1 MLIYQRLERIK
12 TKYMQK
18 IVELPEVLA
27 NQIAAGEV
35 IERPASVVKELVEN
49 AIDAKSSQITIEIEE
64 SGLKSITITDNGDG
78 MSKEDLPLSLLR
90 HATSK
95 IKNQSDLFRIRTL
108 GFRGEA
114 LPSIASIS
122 LLTIK
127 SATAEADYGNQLIS
141 KGGEVESIEPV
152 STPVGTKIKVENLF
166 FNTPAR
172 LKYMKSLQ
180 AELAHIVDVVNR
192 LSLAHPE
199 VAFTLICDGR
209 ELTKTSGTA
218 DLKQAIAGI
227 YGINTAKKMVEI
239 STADLDFEVS
249 GFVSL
254 PELTR
259 ANRNYI
265 TILINGRYIKNFLL
279 NRAILDGYGSK
290 LMVGRFPIVVI
301 DIQIDPYLADV
312 NVHPTKQEVRISK
325 ERELMSLISSAISE
339 SLRLQDLIPDAL
351 ENLAKSTTRNNNKFE
366 QTSLPLQANKIY
378 YDKEK
383 GDFFT
388 VDNRKE
394 EPSNQPGQSNIVDS
408 GVKIGDQVQPLVE
421 ETSPTFSVKH
431 ASRTISDVDDANHPD
446 LDLSNQKKLTKLIE
460 NLENEET
467 SVFPE
472 LDYFGQMHGTY
483 LFAQGNGGLFI
494 IDQHAAQER
503 VKYEYYR
510 EKIGQVDNSLQQL
523 LVPYLFEFS
532 GSDFINL
539 QEKTDLLNQVGIYLE
554 EYGQNTFILREH
566 PIWMKENEIESGV
579 YEMCDMLL
587 LTNNV
592 SIKTYRAELAI
603 MMSCKRSI
611 KANHSL
617 DDYSARQLLLQ
628 LAQCKNPYNCPHG
641 RPVLI
646 NFSKADM
653 EKMFRRIQENH
664 TSLRDLGKY

>member
-1 MLIYQRLERIK
+1 MSRI
-12 TKYMQK
+12 
-18 IVELPEVLA
+18 IELPEILA

-49 AIDAKSSQITIEIEE
+49 AIDAEANQISIDIEE
-64 SGLKSITITDNGDG
+64 SGLQKIVITDNGIG
-78 MSKEDLPLSLLR
+78 MSRDDLELSLRR

-95 IKNQSDLFRIRTL
+95 IKNQADLFRIRTL

-122 LLTIK
+122 YLTME
-127 SATAEADYGNQLIS
+127 TASEDEASGTALFA
-141 KGGEVESIEPV
+141 KGGHIESIETISRPR
-152 STPVGTKIKVENLF
+152 GTKISVENLF
-166 FNTPAR
+166 YNTPAR
-172 LKYMKSLQ
+172 LKYLKSLQ
-180 AELAHIVDVVNR
+180 SELAHIVDIINR
-192 LSLAHPE
+192 LSLAHPDI
-199 VAFTLICDGR
+199 AFTLTSDGR
-209 ELTKTSGTA
+209 QVTQTAGTG
-218 DLKQAIAGI
+218 DLRQAIAGI
-227 YGINTAKKMVEI
+227 YGLNTAKKMVEI

-249 GFVSL
+249 GYVSL

-265 TILINGRYIKNFLL
+265 TLLINGRYIKNFLL

-290 LMVGRFPIVVI
+290 LMVGRFPIAVI

-325 ERELMSLISSAISE
+325 ERELMTLISTAIKE
-339 SLRLQDLIPDAL
+339 SLKEQDLIPDAL
-351 ENLAKSTTRNNNKFE
+351 ENLARSATRKADKPI
-366 QTSLPLQANKIY
+366 QTSLSLKQSNIY
-378 YDKEK
+378 YDADKQ
-383 GDFFT
+383 DF
-388 VDNRKE
+388 VERPSVLE
-394 EPSNQPGQSNIVDS
+394 EPVQFNKAEVKEIDNVVNQIDESDNEVVKQTPNI
-408 GVKIGDQVQPLVE
+408 KFAERDQNLLENE
-421 ETSPTFSVKH
+421 EH
-431 ASRTISDVDDANHPD
+431 AS
-446 LDLSNQKKLTKLIE
+446 LDFQNKSKINRLIE

-467 SVFPE
+467 STFPE

-483 LFAQGNGGLFI
+483 LFAQGKGGLYI

-510 EKIGQVDNSLQQL
+510 DKIGDVDSSLQQL

-532 GSDFINL
+532 AADFLNL
-539 QEKTDLLNQVGIYLE
+539 QEKMPLLNQVGIYLE
-554 EYGQNTFILREH
+554 AYGDNTFILREH
-566 PIWMKENEIESGV
+566 PIWMKEDEIESGV

-587 LTNNV
+587 LTNEV
-592 SIKTYRAELAI
+592 SIKKYRTELAI

-611 KANHSL
+611 KANHII
-617 DDYSARQLLLQ
+617 DDYSARNLIYQLSKCQ
-628 LAQCKNPYNCPHG
+628 NPYNCPHG

-646 NFSKADM
+646 NFSSSDM

>member
-1 MLIYQRLERIK
+1 MS
-12 TKYMQK
+12 K
-18 IVELPEVLA
+18 IIELPEILA

-49 AIDAKSSQITIEIEE
+49 AIDAKSSQITVKIEE
-64 SGLKSITITDNGDG
+64 SGLKSIKITDNGEG
-78 MSKEDLPLSLLR
+78 MSKEDLPLSILR

-114 LPSIASIS
+114 LPSIASIAE
-122 LLTIK
+122 LTIET
-127 SATAEADYGNQLIS
+127 ATKDSNHGAVLIS
-141 KGGEVESIEPV
+141 KGGKVEKIDV
-152 STPVGTKIKVENLF
+152 ISTPVGTKIKVENLF
-166 FNTPAR
+166 YNTPAR

-180 AELAHIVDVVNR
+180 AELAHIVDVINR
-192 LSLAHPE
+192 LSLGHPE

-209 ELTKTSGTA
+209 ELTKTSGTG
-218 DLKQAIAGI
+218 DLRQAIAGI
-227 YGINTAKKMVEI
+227 YGLNTAKKMVEI
-239 STADLDFEVS
+239 SNADLDFEVS
-249 GFVSL
+249 GYVSL

-265 TILINGRYIKNFLL
+265 TLLINGRYIKNFLL

-325 ERELMSLISSAISE
+325 EKELMALISSAIAD
-339 SLRLQDLIPDAL
+339 SLRQQDLIPDAL
-351 ENLAKSTTRNNNKFE
+351 ENLAKTTTRSVEKPV
-366 QTSLPLQANKIY
+366 QTSFSLPTKSSSLY
-378 YDKEK
+378 YDSSKN
-383 GDFFT
+383 DFFVRDT
-388 VDNRKE
+388 
-394 EPSNQPGQSNIVDS
+394 
-408 GVKIGDQVQPLVE
+408 VE
-421 ETSPTFSVKH
+421 ESGAAFNDLDNSVNEELTADESVTKKQSAVRH
-431 ASRTISDVDDANHPD
+431 ASRVSAEEESSDHPS
-446 LDLSNQKKLTKLIE
+446 LNAQNKQKMEKILK
-460 NLENEET
+460 NLENEQSST
-467 SVFPE
+467 FPE

-483 LFAQGNGGLFI
+483 LFAQGKEGLFI

-510 EKIGQVDNSLQQL
+510 EKIGEVDSSLQQL

-539 QEKTDLLNQVGIYLE
+539 QEKMSLLNAVGIFLE
-554 EYGQNTFILREH
+554 SYGNNTFILREH
-566 PIWMKENEIESGV
+566 PIWMKESEIESGI

-587 LTNNV
+587 LTNQV
-592 SIKTYRAELAI
+592 SIKDYRAELAI

-611 KANHSL
+611 KANHTL

-628 LAQCKNPYNCPHG
+628 LAECKNPYNCPHG

-664 TSLRDLGKY
+664 TSLRELGKY

>member
-1 MLIYQRLERIK
+1 M
-12 TKYMQK
+12 TK
-18 IVELPEVLA
+18 IIELPEVLA

-35 IERPASVVKELVEN
+35 VERPASVVKELVEN
-49 AIDAKSSQITIEIEE
+49 AIDAKSSQVTIDIEE
-64 SGLKSITITDNGDG
+64 SGLKKIQITDNGEG
-78 MSKEDLPLSLLR
+78 MSPEDLPLSLRR

-95 IKNQSDLFRIRTL
+95 IKSQSDLFRIRTL

-114 LPSIASIS
+114 LPSVASIS
-122 LLTIK
+122 KITIK
-127 SATAEADYGNQLIS
+127 TATKEDNHGSLLVAI
-141 KGGEVESIEPV
+141 GGEIETLEET

-166 FNTPAR
+166 YNTPAR

-199 VAFTLICDGR
+199 VSFTLISDGR
-209 ELTKTSGTA
+209 QLTQTSGTG
-218 DLKQAIAGI
+218 DLRQAIAGI
-227 YGINTAKKMVEI
+227 YGLNTAKKMIAI
-239 STADLDFEVS
+239 SNADLDFEVS
-249 GFVSL
+249 GYVSL

-259 ANRNYI
+259 ANRNYM

-325 ERELMSLISSAISE
+325 ERELMALISTAISE
-339 SLRLQDLIPDAL
+339 SLKEQDLIPDAL
-351 ENLAKSTTRNNNKFE
+351 ENLAKSSTRHFSKPE
-366 QTSLPLQANKIY
+366 QTQLPLQSKGLY
-378 YDKEK
+378 YDPQRN
-383 GDFFT
+383 DFFVKESDVSEKIPESNFHNTEIDKT
-388 VDNRKE
+388 VK
-394 EPSNQPGQSNIVDS
+394 
-408 GVKIGDQVQPLVE
+408 DQRTEQFPDLGE
-421 ETSPTFSVKH
+421 NTGFSSVKR
-431 ASRTISDVDDANHPD
+431 ASRSQDEITDADHPGFD
-446 LDLSNQKKLTKLIE
+446 LKNKQKLSQMLTR
-460 NLENEET
+460 LENEEQ

-483 LFAQGNGGLFI
+483 LFAQGKDGLFI

-510 EKIGQVDNSLQQL
+510 DKIGEVDSSLQQL

-539 QEKTDLLNQVGIYLE
+539 QEKMALLNEVGIFLE
-554 EYGQNTFILREH
+554 VYGHNTFILREH
-566 PIWMKENEIESGV
+566 PIWMKEEEIASGV

-587 LTNNV
+587 LTNEV

-617 DDYSARQLLLQ
+617 DDYSARNLLLQ
-628 LAQCKNPYNCPHG
+628 LAQCQNPYNCPHG

-664 TSLRDLGKY
+664 TSLRELGKY

>member
-1 MLIYQRLERIK
+1 M
-12 TKYMQK
+12 TK
-18 IVELPEVLA
+18 IIELPEVLA

-35 IERPASVVKELVEN
+35 VERPASVVKELVEN
-49 AIDAKSSQITIEIEE
+49 AIDAKSSQVTIDIEE
-64 SGLKSITITDNGDG
+64 SGLKKIQITDNGEG
-78 MSKEDLPLSLLR
+78 MSPEDLPLSLRR

-95 IKNQSDLFRIRTL
+95 IKSQSDLFRIRTL

-114 LPSIASIS
+114 LPSVASIS
-122 LLTIK
+122 KITIK
-127 SATAEADYGNQLIS
+127 TATKEDNHGSLLVAI
-141 KGGEVESIEPV
+141 GGEIETLEET

-166 FNTPAR
+166 YNTPAR

-199 VAFTLICDGR
+199 VSFTLISDGR
-209 ELTKTSGTA
+209 QLTQTSGTG
-218 DLKQAIAGI
+218 DLRQAIAGI
-227 YGINTAKKMVEI
+227 YGLNTAKKMIAI
-239 STADLDFEVS
+239 SNADLDFEVS
-249 GFVSL
+249 GYVSL

-259 ANRNYI
+259 ANRNYM

-325 ERELMSLISSAISE
+325 ERELMALISTAISE
-339 SLRLQDLIPDAL
+339 SLKEQDLIPDAL
-351 ENLAKSTTRNNNKFE
+351 ENLAKSSTRHFSKPE
-366 QTSLPLQANKIY
+366 QTQLPLQSKGLY
-378 YDKEK
+378 YDPQRN
-383 GDFFT
+383 DFFVKESDVSEKIPESNFHNTEIDKT
-388 VDNRKE
+388 VK
-394 EPSNQPGQSNIVDS
+394 
-408 GVKIGDQVQPLVE
+408 DQRTEQFPDLGE
-421 ETSPTFSVKH
+421 NTGFSSVKR
-431 ASRTISDVDDANHPD
+431 ASRSQDEITDADHPGFD
-446 LDLSNQKKLTKLIE
+446 LKNKQKLSQMLTR
-460 NLENEET
+460 LENEEQ
-467 SVFPE
+467 SVFPK

-483 LFAQGNGGLFI
+483 LFAQGKDGLFI

-510 EKIGQVDNSLQQL
+510 DKIGEVDSSLQQL

-539 QEKTDLLNQVGIYLE
+539 QEKMALLNEVGIFLE
-554 EYGQNTFILREH
+554 VYGHNTFILREH
-566 PIWMKENEIESGV
+566 PIWMKEEEIASGV

-587 LTNNV
+587 LTNEV

-617 DDYSARQLLLQ
+617 DDYSARNLLLQ
-628 LAQCKNPYNCPHG
+628 LAQCQNPYNCPHG

-664 TSLRDLGKY
+664 TSLRELGKY

>member
-1 MLIYQRLERIK
+1 MTNII
-12 TKYMQK
+12 
-18 IVELPEVLA
+18 ELPEVLA

-35 IERPASVVKELVEN
+35 VERPASVVKELVEN
-49 AIDAKSSQITIEIEE
+49 AIDAKSSQVTIDIEE
-64 SGLKSITITDNGDG
+64 SGLKKIQITDNGEG
-78 MSKEDLPLSLLR
+78 MSPEDLPLSLRR

-95 IKNQSDLFRIRTL
+95 IKSQSDLFRIRTL

-114 LPSIASIS
+114 LPSVASIS
-122 LLTIK
+122 KITIK
-127 SATAEADYGNQLIS
+127 TATKEDNHGSLLVAI
-141 KGGEVESIEPV
+141 GGEIETLEET

-166 FNTPAR
+166 YNTPAR

-199 VAFTLICDGR
+199 VSFTLISDGR
-209 ELTKTSGTA
+209 QLTQTSGTG
-218 DLKQAIAGI
+218 DLRQAIAGI
-227 YGINTAKKMVEI
+227 YGLNTAKKMIAI
-239 STADLDFEVS
+239 SNADLDFEVS
-249 GFVSL
+249 GYVSL

-259 ANRNYI
+259 ANRNYM

-325 ERELMSLISSAISE
+325 ERELMALISTAISE
-339 SLRLQDLIPDAL
+339 SLKEQDLIPDAL
-351 ENLAKSTTRNNNKFE
+351 ENLAKSSTRHFSKPE
-366 QTSLPLQANKIY
+366 QTQLQLQSKGLY
-378 YDKEK
+378 YDPQRN
-383 GDFFT
+383 DFFVKESDVSEKIPESNFHDTEIDKT
-388 VDNRKE
+388 VK
-394 EPSNQPGQSNIVDS
+394 
-408 GVKIGDQVQPLVE
+408 DQRTEQFPDLGE
-421 ETSPTFSVKH
+421 NTGSSSVKR
-431 ASRTISDVDDANHPD
+431 ASRSQDEITDDDHPG
-446 LDLSNQKKLTKLIE
+446 LDLKNKQKLSQMLTR
-460 NLENEET
+460 LENEEQ

-483 LFAQGNGGLFI
+483 LFAQGKDGLFI

-510 EKIGQVDNSLQQL
+510 DKIGEVDSSLQQL

-539 QEKTDLLNQVGIYLE
+539 QEKMALLNEVGIFLE
-554 EYGQNTFILREH
+554 VYGHNTFILREH
-566 PIWMKENEIESGV
+566 PIWMKEEEIASGV

-587 LTNNV
+587 LTNEV

-617 DDYSARQLLLQ
+617 DDYSARNLLLQ
-628 LAQCKNPYNCPHG
+628 LAQCQNPYNCPHG

-664 TSLRDLGKY
+664 TSLRELGKY

>member
-1 MLIYQRLERIK
+1 MTNII
-12 TKYMQK
+12 
-18 IVELPEVLA
+18 ELPEVLA

-35 IERPASVVKELVEN
+35 VERPASVVKELVEN
-49 AIDAKSSQITIEIEE
+49 AIDAKSSQITVEIEE
-64 SGLKSITITDNGDG
+64 SGLKMIQVTDNGEG
-78 MSKEDLPLSLLR
+78 MSHEDLPLSLRR

-95 IKNQSDLFRIRTL
+95 IKSQSDLFRIRTL

-114 LPSIASIS
+114 LPSVASIS
-122 LLTIK
+122 KITIK
-127 SATAEADYGNQLIS
+127 TATKEVTHGSLLIAT
-141 KGGEVESIEPV
+141 GGEIETLEAI
-152 STPVGTKIKVENLF
+152 STPTGTKIKVENLF
-166 FNTPAR
+166 YNTPAR

-199 VAFTLICDGR
+199 VAFTLISDGR
-209 ELTKTSGTA
+209 QLTQTSGTG
-218 DLKQAIAGI
+218 DLRQAIAGI
-227 YGINTAKKMVEI
+227 YGLNTTKKMLAI
-239 STADLDFEVS
+239 SNADLDFEVS
-249 GFVSL
+249 GYVSL

-259 ANRNYI
+259 ANRNYM
-265 TILINGRYIKNFLL
+265 TILVNGRYIKNFLL

-325 ERELMSLISSAISE
+325 ERELMALISTAISE
-339 SLRLQDLIPDAL
+339 SLKEQDLIPDAL
-351 ENLAKSTTRNNNKFE
+351 ENLAKSSTRHFSKPE
-366 QTSLPLQANKIY
+366 QTQLPLQSRGLY
-378 YDKEK
+378 YDPQKN
-383 GDFFT
+383 DFFVKESAVSEKIPET
-388 VDNRKE
+388 DFYSGAVDNSIKVEKTELLPHSE
-394 EPSNQPGQSNIVDS
+394 EVIGPS
-408 GVKIGDQVQPLVE
+408 
-421 ETSPTFSVKH
+421 SVKH
-431 ASRTISDVDDANHPD
+431 ASRPQNTFTETDHPN
-446 LDLSNQKKLTKLIE
+446 LDLKNRQKLSQMLTR
-460 NLENEET
+460 LENEEQ

-483 LFAQGNGGLFI
+483 LFAQGKDGLFI

-510 EKIGQVDNSLQQL
+510 DKIGEVDSSLQQL

-539 QEKTDLLNQVGIYLE
+539 QEKMALLNEVGIFLE
-554 EYGQNTFILREH
+554 VYGHNTFILREH
-566 PIWMKENEIESGV
+566 PIWMKEEEIASGV

-587 LTNNV
+587 LTNEV

-617 DDYSARQLLLQ
+617 DDYSARNLLLQ
-628 LAQCKNPYNCPHG
+628 LAQCQNPYNCPHG

-664 TSLRDLGKY
+664 TSLRELGKY

>member
-1 MLIYQRLERIK
+1 MSRI
-12 TKYMQK
+12 
-18 IVELPEVLA
+18 IELPEILA

-49 AIDAKSSQITIEIEE
+49 AIDAEANQISIDIEE
-64 SGLKSITITDNGDG
+64 SGLQKIVITDNGIG
-78 MSKEDLPLSLLR
+78 MSRDDLELSLRR

-95 IKNQSDLFRIRTL
+95 IKNQADLFRIRTL

-122 LLTIK
+122 YLTME
-127 SATAEADYGNQLIS
+127 TASEDEASGTALFA
-141 KGGEVESIEPV
+141 KGGHIESIETISRPR
-152 STPVGTKIKVENLF
+152 GTKISVENLF
-166 FNTPAR
+166 YNTPAR
-172 LKYMKSLQ
+172 LKYLKSLQ
-180 AELAHIVDVVNR
+180 SELAHIVDIINR
-192 LSLAHPE
+192 LSLAHPDI
-199 VAFTLICDGR
+199 AFTLTSDGR
-209 ELTKTSGTA
+209 QVTQTAGTG
-218 DLKQAIAGI
+218 DLRQAIAGI
-227 YGINTAKKMVEI
+227 YGLNTAKKMVEI

-249 GFVSL
+249 GYVSL

-265 TILINGRYIKNFLL
+265 TLLINGRYIKNFLL

-290 LMVGRFPIVVI
+290 LMVGRFPIAVI

-325 ERELMSLISSAISE
+325 ERELMTLISTAIKE
-339 SLRLQDLIPDAL
+339 SLKEQDLIPDAL
-351 ENLAKSTTRNNNKFE
+351 ENLAKSATRKADKPI
-366 QTSLPLQANKIY
+366 QTSLSLKQSNIY
-378 YDKEK
+378 YDAEK
-383 GDFFT
+383 QDFVERPSVLEEPVQFDRVEFND
-388 VDNRKE
+388 VDNCVNQIDNTDNEVVKQTPNIKFAERDQNLLVNE
-394 EPSNQPGQSNIVDS
+394 E
-408 GVKIGDQVQPLVE
+408 
-421 ETSPTFSVKH
+421 H
-431 ASRTISDVDDANHPD
+431 AS
-446 LDLSNQKKLTKLIE
+446 LDFQNKTKINRLIE

-467 SVFPE
+467 STFPE

-483 LFAQGNGGLFI
+483 LFAQGKGGLYI

-510 EKIGQVDNSLQQL
+510 DKIGDVDSSLQQL

-532 GSDFINL
+532 AADFLNL
-539 QEKTDLLNQVGIYLE
+539 QEKMPLLNQVGIYLE
-554 EYGQNTFILREH
+554 AYGDNTFILREH
-566 PIWMKENEIESGV
+566 PIWMKEEEIESGV

-587 LTNNV
+587 LTNEV
-592 SIKTYRAELAI
+592 SIKKYRAELAI

-611 KANHSL
+611 KANHII
-617 DDYSARQLLLQ
+617 DDYSARNLIYQLSKCQ
-628 LAQCKNPYNCPHG
+628 NPYNCPHG

-646 NFSKADM
+646 NFSSSDM

>member
-1 MLIYQRLERIK
+1 MTNII
-12 TKYMQK
+12 
-18 IVELPEVLA
+18 ELPEVLA

-35 IERPASVVKELVEN
+35 VERPASVVKELVEN
-49 AIDAKSSQITIEIEE
+49 AIDAKSSQITVEIEE
-64 SGLKSITITDNGDG
+64 SGLKMIQVTDNGEG
-78 MSKEDLPLSLLR
+78 MSHEDLPLSLRR

-95 IKNQSDLFRIRTL
+95 IKSQSDLFRIRTL

-114 LPSIASIS
+114 LPSVASIS
-122 LLTIK
+122 KITIK
-127 SATAEADYGNQLIS
+127 TATKEVTHGSLLIAT
-141 KGGEVESIEPV
+141 GGEIETLEAI
-152 STPVGTKIKVENLF
+152 STPTGTKIKVENLF
-166 FNTPAR
+166 YNTPAR

-199 VAFTLICDGR
+199 VAFTLISDGR
-209 ELTKTSGTA
+209 QLTQTSGTG
-218 DLKQAIAGI
+218 DLRQAIAGI
-227 YGINTAKKMVEI
+227 YGLNTTKKMLAI
-239 STADLDFEVS
+239 SNADLDFEVS
-249 GFVSL
+249 GYVSL

-259 ANRNYI
+259 ANRNYM
-265 TILINGRYIKNFLL
+265 TILVNGRYIKNFLL

-301 DIQIDPYLADV
+301 NIQIDPYLADV

-325 ERELMSLISSAISE
+325 ERELMALISTAISE
-339 SLRLQDLIPDAL
+339 SLKEQDLIPDAL
-351 ENLAKSTTRNNNKFE
+351 ENLAKSSTRHFSKPE
-366 QTSLPLQANKIY
+366 QTQLPLQSRGLY
-378 YDKEK
+378 YDPQKN
-383 GDFFT
+383 DFFVKESAVSEKIPET
-388 VDNRKE
+388 DFYSGAVDNSVKVEKVELLPHSE
-394 EPSNQPGQSNIVDS
+394 EVIGPS
-408 GVKIGDQVQPLVE
+408 
-421 ETSPTFSVKH
+421 SVKH
-431 ASRTISDVDDANHPD
+431 ASRPQNTFTETDHPN
-446 LDLSNQKKLTKLIE
+446 LDLKNRQKLSQMLTR
-460 NLENEET
+460 LENEGQ

-483 LFAQGNGGLFI
+483 LFAQGKDGLFI

-510 EKIGQVDNSLQQL
+510 DKIGEVDSSLQQL

-539 QEKTDLLNQVGIYLE
+539 QEKMALLNEVGIFLE
-554 EYGQNTFILREH
+554 VYGHNTFILREH
-566 PIWMKENEIESGV
+566 PIWMKEEEIASGV

-587 LTNNV
+587 LTNEV

-617 DDYSARQLLLQ
+617 DDYSARNLLLQ
-628 LAQCKNPYNCPHG
+628 LAQCQNPYNCPHG

-664 TSLRDLGKY
+664 TSLRELGKY

>member
-1 MLIYQRLERIK
+1 MSQII
-12 TKYMQK
+12 
-18 IVELPEVLA
+18 ELPEVLA

-49 AIDAKSSQITIEIEE
+49 AIDAQANQISIVIEE
-64 SGLKSITITDNGDG
+64 SGLKQIAITDNGVG
-78 MSKEDLPLSLLR
+78 MAQDDMVLSLRR

-95 IKNQSDLFRIRTL
+95 IKNQADLFRIRTL

-122 LLTIK
+122 QLTME
-127 SATAEADYGNQLIS
+127 SATAEGIS
-141 KGGEVESIEPV
+141 GYRLVAKGGLIDSVEPFSR
-152 STPVGTKIKVENLF
+152 PVGTKIVVEDLF
-166 FNTPAR
+166 YNTPAR
-172 LKYMKSLQ
+172 LKYLKSLQ
-180 AELAHIVDVVNR
+180 AELAHIVDIINR

-199 VAFTLICDGR
+199 VSFTLMSDGR
-209 ELTKTSGTA
+209 QMINTAGTG

-227 YGINTAKKMVEI
+227 YGLNTAKKMVEI
-239 STADLDFEVS
+239 SAADLDFEVS
-249 GFVSL
+249 GYVSL

-265 TILINGRYIKNFLL
+265 TLLINGRYIKNFLL

-290 LMVGRFPIVVI
+290 LMVGRFPIAVI

-325 ERELMSLISSAISE
+325 ERELMGLINSAIKE
-339 SLRLQDLIPDAL
+339 ALREQDLIPDAL
-351 ENLAKSTTRNNNKFE
+351 ENLAKTATQRGNKPV
-366 QTSLPLQANKIY
+366 QTSLSLQQSHLY
-378 YDKEK
+378 YDADKQDFVTKPNILEESPQFTTAKNVDKFDNNVDK
-383 GDFFT
+383 G
-388 VDNRKE
+388 VNSIESASLK
-394 EPSNQPGQSNIVDS
+394 
-408 GVKIGDQVQPLVE
+408 VKFAERD
-421 ETSPTFSVKH
+421 
-431 ASRTISDVDDANHPD
+431 PD
-446 LDLSNQKKLTKLIE
+446 LLHNDEHEHLDFQNQSKINRMIDK
-460 NLENEET
+460 LENEET
-467 SVFPE
+467 STFPE

-483 LFAQGNGGLFI
+483 LFAQGKGGLYI

-510 EKIGQVDNSLQQL
+510 DKIGDVDSSLQQL

-532 GSDFINL
+532 AADFLNL
-539 QEKTDLLNQVGIYLE
+539 QEKMAMLNQVGINLE
-554 EYGQNTFILREH
+554 VYGDNTFILREH
-566 PIWMKENEIESGV
+566 PIWMNEEEIESGV

-587 LTNNV
+587 LTNEV
-592 SIKTYRAELAI
+592 SIKKYRAELAI

-611 KANHSL
+611 KANHII
-617 DDYSARQLLLQ
+617 DDYSARNLIYQLSHCQ
-628 LAQCKNPYNCPHG
+628 NPYNCPHG

-646 NFSKADM
+646 NFSTADM

>member
-1 MLIYQRLERIK
+1 MIS
-12 TKYMQK
+12 K
-18 IVELPEVLA
+18 IIELPEVLA

-35 IERPASVVKELVEN
+35 VERPASVVKELVEN
-49 AIDAKSSQITIEIEE
+49 AIDAKSSQVTIDIEE
-64 SGLKSITITDNGDG
+64 SGLKKIQITDNGEG
-78 MSKEDLPLSLLR
+78 MSSEDLPLSLRR

-114 LPSIASIS
+114 LPSVASIS
-122 LLTIK
+122 KITIK
-127 SATAEADYGNQLIS
+127 TATKEAAYGSLLIAT
-141 KGGEVESIEPV
+141 GGEIETLEET

-166 FNTPAR
+166 YNTPAR

-199 VAFTLICDGR
+199 IAFTLISDGR
-209 ELTKTSGTA
+209 QLTQTSGTG
-218 DLKQAIAGI
+218 DLQQAIAGI
-227 YGINTAKKMVEI
+227 YGLNTAKKMIPI
-239 STADLDFEVS
+239 SSADLDFEVS
-249 GFVSL
+249 GYVSL

-259 ANRNYI
+259 ANRNYM

-325 ERELMSLISSAISE
+325 ERELMALISTAISE
-339 SLRLQDLIPDAL
+339 SLKEQDLIPDAL
-351 ENLAKSTTRNNNKFE
+351 ENLAKSSTRHFSKPE
-366 QTSLPLQANKIY
+366 QTQLPLQSKGLY
-378 YDKEK
+378 YDPQKN
-383 GDFFT
+383 DFFVKESDVSEKLPESNFHDTEIDKT
-388 VDNRKE
+388 VK
-394 EPSNQPGQSNIVDS
+394 
-408 GVKIGDQVQPLVE
+408 DQRTEQFPDLGE
-421 ETSPTFSVKH
+421 NTGFSSVKR
-431 ASRTISDVDDANHPD
+431 ASRSQDEVTDADHPGFD
-446 LDLSNQKKLTKLIE
+446 LKNKQKLSQMLTR
-460 NLENEET
+460 LENEEQ

-483 LFAQGNGGLFI
+483 LFAQGKDGLFI

-510 EKIGQVDNSLQQL
+510 DKIGEVDSSLQQL

-539 QEKTDLLNQVGIYLE
+539 QEKMALLNEVGIFLE
-554 EYGQNTFILREH
+554 VYGHNTFILREH
-566 PIWMKENEIESGV
+566 PIWMKEEEIASGV

-587 LTNNV
+587 LTNEV

-617 DDYSARQLLLQ
+617 DDYSARNLLLQ
-628 LAQCKNPYNCPHG
+628 LAQCQNPYNCPHG

-664 TSLRDLGKY
+664 TSLRELGKY